1 MNISLIFHWQK
12 PRQRQYSVQDEKGTK
27 LIRLSKC
34 FFKILTCCLMKTA
47 LKQLESLYS
56 KQLKSVKCGCFESL
70 GFYFTKSDIQSW
82 LSRLLWWL
90 SVKESTCQCR
100 RLGFDPCIRKIP
112 WRRKWQPHSSI
123 LAWKIPW
130 IEEPGRL
137 QSTELQKSWTWLSD

>member
-82 LSRLLWWL
+82 LPRLLWWL
-90 SVKESTCQCR
+90 SVKESTYQCR
-100 RLGFDPCIRKIP
+100 KHEYNTCVGKIP
-112 WRRKWQPHSSI
+112 WRRKWQTNPFFLPGKSH
-123 LAWKIPW
+123 
-130 IEEPGRL
+130 GRL
-137 QSTELQKSWTWLSD
+137 QSMGSQRVGHN